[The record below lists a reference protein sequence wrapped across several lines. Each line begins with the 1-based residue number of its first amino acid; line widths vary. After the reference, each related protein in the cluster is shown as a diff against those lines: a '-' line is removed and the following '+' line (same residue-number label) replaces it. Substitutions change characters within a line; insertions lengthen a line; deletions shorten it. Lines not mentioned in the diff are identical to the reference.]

1 VPSIKPTKNGY
12 RAQVYV
18 NGIRDSKTKRTLK
31 EAKAWASARENELRD
46 QANMPAGDLHTLGDA
61 LIRHRNEVSIKKRGV
76 RWEQIRIEAFLRD
89 AGLPIKLK
97 MSQLTSEHFAKWR
110 DIRLRSVSKG
120 TVLREFGMLSAVFE
134 VARTEWK
141 WIKENPIKDVK
152 KPANPP
158 HRDVLLTR
166 REIKAQLR
174 ALDYSPLRP
183 IRSFSHASAL
193 TFLIALRTG
202 MRAGEICGLEW
213 SRVFSDHCKLLVTK
227 TTPRDVPF
235 VASKVNR
242 LLNKAKG
249 IDRTFV
255 VGISTQT
262 LDALFRKARKKAGL
276 SGFTFHDSRHYAATQ
291 LSQMV
296 DMLTLCKIMGWKDP
310 KHALVYYNPTAS
322 MISKMLS
329 RKHAGASN

>member
-1 VPSIKPTKNGY
+1 MSSIKPTKTGW
-12 RAQVYV
+12 RAQVSI
-18 NGIRDSKTKRTLK
+18 NKIRDSNTFRTQK

-46 QANMPAGDLHTLGDA
+46 QANLPAGDLYTLGDA

-76 RWEQIRIEAFLRD
+76 RWEQIRIDAFLRD
-89 AGLPIKLK
+89 AELPINLK
-97 MSQLTSEHFAKWR
+97 MSRITPEHFAKWR
-110 DIRLRSVSKG
+110 DIRLRSVSRG
-120 TVLREFGMLSAVFE
+120 TVLREFGMLSAVIE

-141 WIKENPIKDVK
+141 WIKENPIMDVK
-152 KPANPP
+152 KPASPP

-166 REIKAQLR
+166 QIIKAQLR

-183 IRSFSHASAL
+183 IQSFSQACAL

-213 SRVFSDHCKLLVTK
+213 TRVFPDHCKLTATK
-227 TTPRDVPF
+227 TTARDVPF
-235 VASKVNR
+235 VADKVNR
-242 LLNKAKG
+242 LLNRAKG

-296 DMLTLCKIMGWKDP
+296 DTLTLCKIMGWKDP
-310 KHALVYYNPTAS
+310 KHALIYYNPTPS

-329 RKHAGASN
+329 RKPGGANI